1 MQKKTSK
8 RLRVNA
14 ERGTDPYPEQ
24 FKAAAFVNYFIW
36 EAERDNFQE
45 ERLINITELFWRWQK
60 KDGRAV

>member
-1 MQKKTSK
+1 MQNEELI
-8 RLRVNA
+8 RLN
-14 ERGTDPYPEQ
+14 ETDPYPEQ